1 MANINATKRREKK
14 KNATSSETSKIEAEM
29 AANFSYAFKIK
40 KSFHLND
47 NHRNFYNCI
56 KEDDSSIIF
65 VDGPAGSAK
74 TYLAVLAA
82 LELFKEK
89 KCKQIIY
96 IRSIIES
103 ASRSLGSLPGEVD
116 DKFSQFTQ
124 PLLDKISEIT
134 DPTVAANLKAG
145 NIISAIP
152 VNFCRGMTFND
163 AVVIV
168 DEFQNMNFSES
179 KTVLSRIG
187 KNTRY
192 IVCGDSHQ
200 MDIKDSCIIPLL
212 NAFDT
217 DKSQENNIYVH
228 RFGKSDIVR
237 SKMLRYIMEVIET
250 IPKK

>member
-1 MANINATKRREKK
+1 MANLNATKRREKK
-14 KNATSSETSKIEAEM
+14 KTASSIETSSIESEI

-40 KSFHLND
+40 KPFYFND

-56 KEDDSSIIF
+56 KEDETSIAF

-74 TYLAVLAA
+74 TYIAVLAA

-89 KCKQIIY
+89 KIKQIIY

-116 DKFSQFTQ
+116 EKFGPYSM
-124 PLLDKISEIT
+124 PLVEKVTEIT
-134 DPTVAANLKAG
+134 DAAVAAQLKG
-145 NIISAIP
+145 CNILSAIP
-152 VNFCRGMTFND
+152 VNFCRGLTFND
-163 AVVIV
+163 SVVIV
-168 DEFQNMNFSES
+168 DEVQNMDIAEI
-179 KTVLSRIG
+179 TTILSRIG
-187 KNTRY
+187 KNSRY

-200 MDIKDSCIIPLL
+200 MDIKTSCITTLF

-217 DKSQENNIYVH
+217 NKSQENNIYVH
-228 RFGKSDIVR
+228 NFGKSDIVR

-250 IPKK
+250 IPRK